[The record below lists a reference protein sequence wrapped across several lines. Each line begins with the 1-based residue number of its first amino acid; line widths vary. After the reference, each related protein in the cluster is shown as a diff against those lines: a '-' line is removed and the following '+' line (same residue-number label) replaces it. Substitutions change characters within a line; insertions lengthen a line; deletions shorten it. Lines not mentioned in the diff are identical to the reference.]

1 LTWLL
6 REHNDP
12 RAESRHW
19 EFHQLSDATVLG
31 VDFENVPP
39 GATLLQ
45 SLRSIGYSLPTAI
58 ADIVDNSIAAHAKTV
73 NLKFEW
79 NGDHSWIAILDDGD
93 GMAEDELREAMR
105 PASRN
110 PLELRDASDLGR
122 FGLGLKTASFSQ
134 CRELC
139 VLSKRKGGGV
149 AVRTWDLD
157 YVVEKNDWRLLKR
170 LTSSAEKFADVLE
183 KHESGTV
190 VVWGKLD
197 RVVTEGIGPND
208 VVGQTRFNAQIE
220 EVDQHLGLTFHRFIE
235 NRQLALTVND
245 SPVKAWNPFAGNELQ
260 VISTPIEPID
270 YLGSVVLFQGF
281 ILPHKDKLS
290 VEQFDCYGGPKGW
303 NSQQGFYVYRNGRL
317 LLCGDWLGL
326 GSPARWTL
334 REEFRLARISVEIGN
349 STDADWHLDVKK
361 STARPPALIRA
372 RLTDLAQNVRER
384 ARSVFVHRGRYGKR
398 VVPKEEIVRPWQIV
412 SSATK
417 SRYVINR
424 SHPLVAAA
432 ISAASDF
439 EVLDRLFRLLEH
451 TIPIQQIW
459 LDAAEESTAAQYD
472 DIPVDVIRS
481 DLRSTCEQLERGG
494 LSRFHAIA
502 MLKNIEPFMDHPKLI
517 KELESD

>member
-1 LTWLL
+1 M
-6 REHNDP
+6 
-12 RAESRHW
+12 
-19 EFHQLSDATVLG
+19 LG
-31 VDFENVPP
+31 EDFDNVPP
-39 GATLLQ
+39 GATMLQ
-45 SLRSIGYSLPTAI
+45 SLRSVGYSLPTAI

-73 NLKFEW
+73 HLEFEW
-79 NGDHSWIAILDDGD
+79 NGDRSSIAILDDGD
-93 GMAEDELREAMR
+93 GMAEGELREAMR

-110 PLELRDASDLGR
+110 PLEVRDASDLGR

-139 VLSKRKGGGV
+139 VISKRRGGSL

-157 YVVEKNDWRLLKR
+157 YVAETNEWRLLKSLTASAGKYAKR
-170 LTSSAEKFADVLE
+170 LENL
-183 KHESGTV
+183 ESGTA

-197 RVVTEGIGPND
+197 RVVLEGIGPND
-208 VVGQTRFNAQIE
+208 AVGQTHFNAQIE

-235 NRQLALTVND
+235 SRQLGLTISG

-260 VISTPIEPID
+260 VIPTPVEPID
-270 YLGSVVLFQGF
+270 YLGSEVLVQGF

-290 VEQFDCYGGPKGW
+290 AEQFERLGGPKGW

-326 GSPARWTL
+326 GSPSRWTL

-349 STDADWHLDVKK
+349 TTDADWHLDVKK

-384 ARSVFVHRGRYGKR
+384 ARSVFAHRGRYGKR
-398 VVPKEEIVRPWQIV
+398 VVPKEEIVRPWQVV
-412 SSATK
+412 SSETM

-432 ISAASDF
+432 ISAASGS

-459 LDAAEESTAAQYD
+459 LDAAEESTAAPYD

-481 DLRSTCEQLERGG
+481 DLRSTCEQLELGG

-517 KELESD
+517 KELESE

>member
-1 LTWLL
+1 VI
-6 REHNDP
+6 D
-12 RAESRHW
+12 
-19 EFHQLSDATVLG
+19 SDQ
-31 VDFENVPP
+31 DDYDSVPP
-39 GATLLQ
+39 GASLLQ
-45 SLRSIGYSLPTAI
+45 SLRSVGYSLPTAV

-73 NLKFEW
+73 RLEFEW
-79 NGDHSWIAILDDGD
+79 NGDRSWIAILDDGD

-110 PLELRDASDLGR
+110 PLEVREASDLGR

-139 VLSKRKGGGV
+139 VISKRKGGGV

-157 YVVEKNDWRLLKR
+157 YVAKKNEWRLLKR
-170 LTSSAEKFADVLE
+170 LTPSAEKYAEILE
-183 KHESGTV
+183 RLENGTV

-197 RVVTEGIGPND
+197 RVVPEGIGPNNAP
-208 VVGQTRFNAQIE
+208 GQTRFNALIE
-220 EVDQHLGLTFHRFIE
+220 DVDQHLSLTFHRFIE
-235 NRQLALTVND
+235 NRQLALTVNG
-245 SPVKAWNPFAGNELQ
+245 SAVKAWNPFAGNELQ
-260 VISTPIEPID
+260 VIPTPVEPIE
-270 YLGSVVLFQGF
+270 YLGSEVLFQGF

-290 VEQFDCYGGPKGW
+290 AEQFERYGGPKGW

-326 GSPARWTL
+326 GSPSRWTL

-349 STDADWHLDVKK
+349 TTDADWHLDVKK

-398 VVPKEEIVRPWQIV
+398 VVPKEEIVRPWQVV
-412 SSATK
+412 SSGAR

-424 SHPLVAAA
+424 NHPLVAAA
-432 ISAASDF
+432 ISAASGS

-459 LDAAEESTAAQYD
+459 LDAAEEATAAPYD

-494 LSRFHAIA
+494 LSRSQAIA
-502 MLKNIEPFMDHPKLI
+502 TLKNIEPFMDHPKLI
-517 KELESD
+517 KELESE